1 MEHPLHPYAY
11 EARYQ
16 DGRRLRWDSPGGPWG
31 EARLPCEGLTQLV
44 VLAPGQAILL
54 EMPGGPIQAIRLRAR
69 GVFTLPRAHTR
80 RYCFGVVHADGRLSA
95 ICIDERGSITRYLGD
110 PEAW

>member
-1 MEHPLHPYAY
+1 LHPYAY

-31 EARLPCEGLTQLV
+31 EARLPCEGLMQLV
-44 VLAPGQAILL
+44 VFTPNHGIILDTHGL
-54 EMPGGPIQAIRLRAR
+54 PVQAIRLRGR
-69 GVFTLPRAHTR
+69 GVLTLPSSHTR
-80 RYCFGVVHADGRLSA
+80 RYCFGVIAADGLLHA
-95 ICIDERGSITRYLGD
+95 IRIDEHGAVTRYVGD

>member
-31 EARLPCEGLTQLV
+31 EASLPCEGLMQLV
-44 VLAPGQAILL
+44 VLAPGQAIPLD
-54 EMPGGPIQAIRLRAR
+54 MPSGPIQAIRLRAR
-69 GVFTLPRAHTR
+69 GVLTLPRAHTR
-80 RYCFGVVHADGRLSA
+80 RYCFGIIRADGRLQA
-95 ICIDERGSITRYLGD
+95 IRIDEHAHVTGYLGD